1 MKKFAIKLLI
11 VSPLMLPSLPGTA
24 QKDQDLIKV
33 VIEKETQTFFRVDR
47 KGWEESWLKTP
58 YAYWSY
64 SDSTG
69 TSYVEG
75 WDQLNKTFDD
85 YFKTAKPNQ
94 AKINNQW
101 IEIRLYGTG
110 AYARFIQRVQDD
122 MDRDETQQM
131 RVLEKGKTEN
141 GK

>member
-1 MKKFAIKLLI
+1 
-11 VSPLMLPSLPGTA
+11 MLPSLPGTA
-24 QKDQDLIKV
+24 QKEQDLIKA
-33 VIEKETQTFFRVDR
+33 VIEKETQSFFRVDR

-94 AKINNQW
+94 AKITNQW

>member
-75 WDQLNKTFDD
+75 WDQLTKTFDD

-94 AKINNQW
+94 AKITNQW

>member
-1 MKKFAIKLLI
+1 
-11 VSPLMLPSLPGTA
+11 MLPSLPGTA
-24 QKDQDLIKV
+24 QKEQDLIKA
-33 VIEKETQTFFRVDR
+33 VIEKETQSSFRVDR

-75 WDQLNKTFDD
+75 WDQLTKTFDD

-94 AKINNQW
+94 AKITNQW

>member
-94 AKINNQW
+94 AKITNQW

>member
-24 QKDQDLIKV
+24 QKEQDLIKA
-33 VIEKETQTFFRVDR
+33 VIEKETQSFFRVDR

-75 WDQLNKTFDD
+75 WDQLTKTFDD

-94 AKINNQW
+94 AKITNQW

>member
-1 MKKFAIKLLI
+1 
-11 VSPLMLPSLPGTA
+11 MLPSLPGTA

-75 WDQLNKTFDD
+75 WDQLTKTFDD

-94 AKINNQW
+94 AKITNQW

>member
-1 MKKFAIKLLI
+1 
-11 VSPLMLPSLPGTA
+11 MLPSLPGTA
-24 QKDQDLIKV
+24 QKEQDLIKA
-33 VIEKETQTFFRVDR
+33 VIEKETQSFFRVDR

-75 WDQLNKTFDD
+75 WDQLTKTFDD

-94 AKINNQW
+94 AKITNQW

>member
-11 VSPLMLPSLPGTA
+11 VSLLMLPSLPGTA
-24 QKDQDLIKV
+24 QKEQDLIKA
-33 VIEKETQTFFRVDR
+33 VIEKETQSFFRVDR

-94 AKINNQW
+94 AKITNQW